1 MLCQDDYK
9 SAAKYSELTLEF
21 LTQHHLAPSPIN
33 YSVIYLLVS
42 ERHPQLKTDINVQLA
57 NKNALDSVFI
67 EMMFD
72 KHLTK
77 SEHFDQNFL
86 EPLLGSLSTT
96 VKLINDQVDSGRTIS
111 SNLEK
116 VDLALS
122 KNKYHQ
128 PLQEVV
134 NYLIHTVK
142 DSREQQVFLS
152 QELAKT
158 TNEVN
163 HLKSKLRESK
173 QEAVLD
179 ALTGLLN
186 RRGSNEKLKELTLNE
201 THSSLMIDID
211 HFKNFNDRFGH
222 FIGDRV
228 LQKVAHVIQ
237 DCVSSNDIAVRFG
250 GEEFLVVLVNQAKSE
265 ASLVAEKIRQTVNQL
280 KLIQRRANVTL
291 PKISVSIGVVEMEND
306 PSWDE
311 LFKRADEALY
321 IAKNRG
327 RNRCILA

>member
-1 MLCQDDYK
+1 MLCQDEYK
-9 SAAKYSELTLEF
+9 SATKYSELTLK
-21 LTQHHLAPSPIN
+21 LLAQHHLAPSPIN
-33 YSVIYLLVS
+33 YSVIYLLVTN
-42 ERHPQLKTDINVQLA
+42 RHAQLAADINVQLA
-57 NKNALDSVFI
+57 NNNTLDSVFI

-72 KHLTK
+72 KHLTQ
-77 SEHFDQNFL
+77 SQQFDQNFL
-86 EPLLGSLSTT
+86 EPLLGSLSST
-96 VKLINDQVDSGRTIS
+96 VELINDQVDSGRKIS

-122 KNKYHQ
+122 KNKFHQ
-128 PLQEVV
+128 PLQDVV

-142 DSREQQVFLS
+142 DSREQQIFLS

-163 HLKSKLRESK
+163 HLKSKLRETK

-186 RRGSNEKLKELTLNE
+186 RRGSEEKLKGLALTE

-211 HFKNFNDRFGH
+211 HFKNFNDQFGH

-228 LQKVAHVIQ
+228 LQKVAHVIK
-237 DCVSSNDIAVRFG
+237 DSVSSNDITVRFG
-250 GEEFLVVLVNQAKSE
+250 GEEFLVVLVNKAKSE

-291 PKISVSIGVVEMEND
+291 PRISVSIGIAEVEND
-306 PSWDE
+306 SSWDE

-321 IAKNRG
+321 VAKHRG